1 MTEEE
6 SDYIA
11 VTSTLRFPPCHMAN
25 LPKCTT
31 ITIVSDTQ
39 TEALETFNVT
49 LSGVLFPGIV
59 LSPSEAVIV
68 ITDET
73 GK

>member
-1 MTEEE
+1 
-6 SDYIA
+6 
-11 VTSTLRFPPCHMAN
+11 MAN
-25 LPKCTT
+25 LPECMT

-49 LSGVLFPGIV
+49 LSGVLHPGIV
-59 LSPSEAVIV
+59 LSPSEALIV
-68 ITDET
+68 ITDEA

>member
-11 VTSTLRFPPCHMAN
+11 VTSPLMFPQCHMAN
-25 LPKCTT
+25 YTNCMT
-31 ITIVSDTQ
+31 ITIVSNTQ

-49 LSGVLFPGIV
+49 LSGVEFPGIV
-59 LSPSEAVIV
+59 LSPSEALIV
-68 ITDET
+68 ITDEA
-73 GK
+73 GE

>member
-11 VTSTLRFPPCHMAN
+11 VTSTLMFPQCHMAN
-25 LPKCTT
+25 TPECRT

-39 TEALETFNVT
+39 TESLETFNVT
-49 LSGVLFPGIV
+49 LSGVLYHGIV
-59 LSPSEAVIV
+59 LNHSEAIIV
-68 ITDET
+68 ITDEA